1 MASVVRVLVLD
12 DDEPIR
18 TSLASYL
25 EDEGFE
31 PVPAE
36 NGEQALEIIK
46 NQDLEV
52 AIVDMRLPG
61 IDGDAVIFQAH
72 EIQPEMKFIIY
83 TGSDDYVP
91 QNTLTDVGMRPEHVF
106 FKPLRR
112 MEVLIETIN
121 DLIKK

>member
-1 MASVVRVLVLD
+1 MGSVVRVLVLD

-18 TSLASYL
+18 TSLTSYL
-25 EDEGFE
+25 EDEGFD

-36 NGEQALEIIK
+36 TGEQALEIIK
-46 NQDLEV
+46 SQELQV

-72 EIQPEMKFIIY
+72 QIRPEMKFIIY

-91 QNTLTDVGMRPEHVF
+91 QSTLMDFGMRPEHVF

-112 MEVLIETIN
+112 MEVLVETIN
-121 DLIKK
+121 ELIGE